1 MPNDVKAGLSAVTL
15 AVALVLAYWSG
26 SPIRHEFSTLVVII
40 AVFMVAAMWVFPEA
54 AGKKAD
60 PGRGR

>member
-1 MPNDVKAGLSAVTL
+1 MPNDVKAALSAVTL
-15 AVALVLAYWSG
+15 AVALVLAFWSG

-40 AVFMVAAMWVFPEA
+40 AVLMVAAMWVFPEA